1 MLGPKDATL
10 LARELQPT
18 LDVFNRMFGFEL
30 RTPSSDSEVRVFKY
44 QFMYEMRKHLAREQ
58 RELQNLLL
66 TQMIKT
72 QKAVEPL
79 LFALWQAKDY
89 ELLAKMRDRDPLV
102 RWFAAD
108 ILSRKQLHVEKELIG
123 LLKDPLPEVRE
134 AARQALVRIARGTDF
149 GPNPL
154 DSPAKIEQAIER
166 WTNWLAMQDQP
177 TVRVPNP
184 RETVQ
189 ELLTITDP
197 GLKKGVQKKNASG
210 TDEAPL
216 TVTLGGVKAKETT
229 QRPLRVRGP
238 AAFRIT
244 GMRGDDDELR
254 ISTDSQSREVHELT
268 VTLRPNKAGDFQRT
282 IYLLTD
288 IPGRAEVAVQV
299 QARVIAPK

>member
-30 RTPSSDSEVRVFKY
+30 RTPSSDFEVRVFKY
-44 QFMYEMRKHLAREQ
+44 QFKYEMRKYLAKEQ

-66 TQMIKT
+66 TQMMKT
-72 QKAVEPL
+72 QKGVEPL

-89 ELLAKMRDRDPLV
+89 ELLAKMRDRNPLV

-134 AARQALVRIARGTDF
+134 AAHQALVRIARGTDF

-154 DSPAKIEQAIER
+154 DVAAKLDQAVER

-177 TVRVPNP
+177 TVRMPNS
-184 RETVQ
+184 RETLQ
-189 ELLTITDP
+189 DLLTITDP
-197 GLKKGVQKKNASG
+197 RFDLKPAIPKKNSEKHGLKKGDQEKNAPAG
-210 TDEAPL
+210 TDDAPL
-216 TVTLGGVKAKETT
+216 TLKFGDVKAKEAT

-254 ISTDSQSREVHELT
+254 ISMDSQSREVHELT
-268 VTLRPNKAGDFQRT
+268 VTLRPTKAGHF
-282 IYLLTD
+282 
-288 IPGRAEVAVQV
+288 ES
-299 QARVIAPK
+299 